1 MMIIK
6 RLTLCLVLLVAL
18 GLAENVERKILVR
31 EEPAYPEL
39 AQKMNLHGSVKLK
52 LWVAPNGAVSRV
64 EYIGGHP
71 VLAEVSLSCVKKWK
85 FEAAPKET
93 SQIVE
98 FKF

>member
-6 RLTLCLVLLVAL
+6 RLMLCLTLLVAL
-18 GLAENVERKILVR
+18 GFAENVERKNLVR
-31 EEPAYPEL
+31 EEPEYPEL
-39 AQKMNLHGSVKLK
+39 AQKMNLHGTVKLK
-52 LWVAPNGAVSRV
+52 LWVAPNGGVSRV

-71 VLAEVSLSCVKKWK
+71 VLAESALSCVKKWK

-93 SQIVE
+93 NQVVE